1 LLKYLIQI
9 KIPFE
14 ALDDVEARKAA
25 KEILKQPFE
34 HMSKETSE
42 IKFQHL
48 PEGSQPRKIV
58 L

>member
-25 KEILKQPFE
+25 KEILKQPLE

-42 IKFQHL
+42 IKLQHL